1 MGNGLGWMTVTLRVF
16 MHINEQSVRGTAWN
30 SRTRILRPLSSM
42 YGKMVQNDKWSHN
55 GIMPVF
61 KYISRNYN
69 RLLVI
74 LPHILYCT

>member
-16 MHINEQSVRGTAWN
+16 MHINEQSIRGTAWN

-42 YGKMVQNDKWSHN
+42 HGKMVQNDKWSHN

-61 KYISRNYN
+61 KYSRNYW
-69 RLLVI
+69 
-74 LPHILYCT
+74 